1 MLGVEMENWTEFH
14 SKEVKIFK
22 MKRYEVVKDKNL
34 SILGHEF
41 TSFGN
46 TDSNSPVIY
55 HKEKKYY

>member
-1 MLGVEMENWTEFH
+1 MENWTEFH